1 MAGRQIGTLLAFH
14 RESMAQVGKGTNMPT
29 FRYEVPV
36 DDTTVDVVVT
46 GPRPMTGDWRAHA
59 TYRGMPIV
67 VTSTE
72 GRDDALNLVRTEIE
86 RRQNSDE
93 FQATPSRR

>member
-1 MAGRQIGTLLAFH
+1 MAGL
-14 RESMAQVGKGTNMPT
+14 VKGTIMPT
-29 FRYEVPV
+29 FRYEVPA
-36 DDTTVDVVVT
+36 DDNIVDVVIT

-72 GRDDALNLVRTEIE
+72 SCEEALNLVKNEIE
-86 RRQNSDE
+86 RRQTTKE
-93 FQATPSRR
+93 FQAAPTHR